1 MDGIDVAKPSQHR
14 LRCHEQSCLMRWAAA
29 WSTEQIANRLPI
41 EFPYDGS
48 LRISHEAI
56 TTGAIR

>member
-1 MDGIDVAKPSQHR
+1 
-14 LRCHEQSCLMRWAAA
+14 MRWAAA
-29 WSTEQIANRLPI
+29 WSSEQIAHRLPI
-41 EFPYDGS
+41 EFPDDES